1 MSRIEP
7 GSELE
12 DDEETARREHSY
24 TCQSNINARGED
36 AKESNTKQADKSG
49 GAAYRARVTHLRRR
63 GAFEEGWQRTPA
75 STQDRK
81 HDIVR
86 DNMKINRYQAS
97 KKQKNEDLTPTRYS
111 SAHLDRKHVMAEN
124 VWHLGR
130 AMRCNDRSPALLMIR
145 LQIGRLYFKLWS
157 L

>member
-49 GAAYRARVTHLRRR
+49 GAAYRA
-63 GAFEEGWQRTPA
+63 
-75 STQDRK
+75 
-81 HDIVR
+81 
-86 DNMKINRYQAS
+86 
-97 KKQKNEDLTPTRYS
+97 
-111 SAHLDRKHVMAEN
+111 
-124 VWHLGR
+124 
-130 AMRCNDRSPALLMIR
+130 
-145 LQIGRLYFKLWS
+145 
-157 L
+157 

>member
-1 MSRIEP
+1 MHTCASFDAAKDERIDAEAIVTVNRASKYTRASSGTYMSRIEP

-36 AKESNTKQADKSG
+36 AKESNTKQADRSG

-86 DNMKINRYQAS
+86 DNMKDQSIS
-97 KKQKNEDLTPTRYS
+97 GIKETEK
-111 SAHLDRKHVMAEN
+111 
-124 VWHLGR
+124 
-130 AMRCNDRSPALLMIR
+130 
-145 LQIGRLYFKLWS
+145 
-157 L
+157 